1 MGHDDLIKLIEWNT
15 KVESYETVILM
26 INEKL
31 LDLLKMQQKEKDDA
45 GFILRQGQIHV
56 LDEIKARIRSVELG
70 TEMMIHKLQK
80 EGDEDDD

>member
-1 MGHDDLIKLIEWNT
+1 MSHDDLINLIEWNT

-26 INEKL
+26 INEQL

-56 LDEIKARIRSVELG
+56 LDELKARIRSAELG

-80 EGDEDDD
+80 EGDEDDE

>member
-1 MGHDDLIKLIEWNT
+1 MSHDDLIKLIEWNT
-15 KVESYETVILM
+15 KVESYEKVILM

-56 LDEIKARIRSVELG
+56 LDEIKTRIRTAELG
-70 TEMMIHKLQK
+70 AEMMIHDLQK
-80 EGDEDDD
+80 EGDEDDE